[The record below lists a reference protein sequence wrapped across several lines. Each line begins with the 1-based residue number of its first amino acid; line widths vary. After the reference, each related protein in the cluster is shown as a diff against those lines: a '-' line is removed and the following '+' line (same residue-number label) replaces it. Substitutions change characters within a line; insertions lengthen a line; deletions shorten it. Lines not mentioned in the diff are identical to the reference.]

1 MSVTRTF
8 HPVGQ
13 GAFYTERFDTWE
25 GKFTI
30 VYDCGSTTLP
40 GKKLATRIRSAFP
53 EGAEIDALF
62 ISHFHA
68 DHVNGLDILRKHCK
82 IKRVILPELG
92 ESEEILL
99 KLLYALDQKGAP
111 KFDLSYDRF
120 KMLVENPA
128 SFFGE
133 AETQIITVRPVP
145 RETPPN
151 EGDLPRG
158 NEDFSKENDWSN
170 DKDLSKINGS
180 QVCESGTIFYHS
192 HWEYWCFI
200 PFNYA
205 QDERREQFEKA
216 LVEHGL
222 SLSDI
227 TSVEKIKEHKKKLV
241 KAYGSID
248 GDLNVNSLL
257 LYSGPRDRWLRVNRF
272 VSRGQCFFDAY
283 CPRCYHWD
291 AGCLYTGDVDLGL
304 IGLLWDLKRR
314 LHHFFPYLG
323 TIQVPHHGSKHNFDK
338 SILRKSDVR
347 CAIFSFGSDNI
358 YGHPSDFVVEEV
370 VEEGVVPCLVTEDP
384 SSIVVQHIYFIVD
397 YK

>member
-13 GAFYTERFDTWE
+13 GAFYTERFDTWN

-30 VYDCGSTTLP
+30 VYDCGSTTLS
-40 GKKLATRIRSAFP
+40 GKELATRVRSAFP

-92 ESEEILL
+92 EGEEILL
-99 KLLYALDQKGAP
+99 KLLYALDQEDAP
-111 KFDLSYDRF
+111 EFDLSDDRF

-133 AETQIITVRPVP
+133 AEAQIITVRPVP

-180 QVCESGTIFYHS
+180 QVCESGTVFYHS
-192 HWEYWCFI
+192 HWRYWCFI

-205 QDERREQFEKA
+205 QDERKKQFEKA
-216 LVEHGL
+216 LEKQGL
-222 SLSDI
+222 SLRDI
-227 TSVEKIKEHKKKLV
+227 TTVEKITEHKKKLV
-241 KAYGSID
+241 KAYRSID

-257 LYSGPRDRWLRVNRF
+257 LYSGPRHGRMRVDKF
-272 VSRGQCFFDAY
+272 VSREQCFFDAY
-283 CPRCYHWD
+283 CPRCHHWD

-304 IGLLWDLKRR
+304 RGLLSDLNRR
-314 LHHFFPYLG
+314 LALFFPYLG

-338 SILRKSDVR
+338 SILIAWNVH
-347 CAIFSFGSDNI
+347 CAIFSFGSDNT

-370 VEEGVVPCLVTEDP
+370 VEEGVIPCLVTEDP
-384 SSIVVQHIYFIVD
+384 SSIVVQHILW
-397 YK
+397 